1 MHARHRVSTKIAL
14 YSADLKRVL
23 IMYYPKGD
31 IYGLPGGH
39 IDRGEDADTAIARE
53 LQEELG
59 VTVENAV
66 HKDFFF
72 IGRIILGYT
81 AIVPNDF
88 ETYPPKPKKEHA
100 VWRTKDELIA
110 TEPLSERYKQFV
122 LDNWPVAS

>member
-1 MHARHRVSTKIAL
+1 MHARHVISAKIAM
-14 YSADLKRVL
+14 YSADLQRVL
-23 IMYYPKGD
+23 VMYYPRGD

-39 IDRGEDADTAIARE
+39 IDRGEQADVALARE

-72 IGRIILGYT
+72 IGRVILGYT

-88 ETYPPKPKKEHA
+88 ATYPPKPKKEHA
-100 VWRTKDELIA
+100 VWRTKDEVAAIEA
-110 TEPLSERYKQFV
+110 LSAEYKRFI
-122 LDNWPVAS
+122 LENWPQA